1 MLRVDLSNK
10 YILGVNLKASVED
23 QNRLIELQRIDSNIF
38 SLEIK
43 LRNLPEIEQLTA
55 IAKRITEG
63 QEILKIAELELG
75 DIAVELKRSEIEVEQ
90 VNERI
95 KKDENRLNSG
105 QGSPKELE
113 QMQHELASLAKRK
126 AELEDGELEI
136 MLRHDAAKS
145 KAETLKSDEAGLK
158 QLELELNVRF
168 ENASSNLKTQI
179 EADQKLRSA
188 KAQDIEKSLIELYEK
203 IRNSAGG
210 VGAALLV
217 GNTCEGCHL
226 SITPVEL
233 EKIKSQPK
241 DEVIRCEECRRIL
254 VRI

>member
-95 KKDENRLNSG
+95 KKDENR
-105 QGSPKELE
+105 
-113 QMQHELASLAKRK
+113 
-126 AELEDGELEI
+126 
-136 MLRHDAAKS
+136 
-145 KAETLKSDEAGLK
+145 
-158 QLELELNVRF
+158 
-168 ENASSNLKTQI
+168 
-179 EADQKLRSA
+179 
-188 KAQDIEKSLIELYEK
+188 
-203 IRNSAGG
+203 
-210 VGAALLV
+210 
-217 GNTCEGCHL
+217 
-226 SITPVEL
+226 
-233 EKIKSQPK
+233 
-241 DEVIRCEECRRIL
+241 
-254 VRI
+254 